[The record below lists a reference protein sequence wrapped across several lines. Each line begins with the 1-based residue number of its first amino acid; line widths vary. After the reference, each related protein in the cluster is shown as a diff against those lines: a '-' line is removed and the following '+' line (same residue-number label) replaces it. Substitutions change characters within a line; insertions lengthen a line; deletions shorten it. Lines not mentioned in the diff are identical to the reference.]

1 MSPDVDRHL
10 EVFLDTN
17 NKCNLRCLT
26 CAFSDPR
33 VAELKMNTMSL
44 NLFNR
49 ICEQVLPLAE
59 YTALS
64 CLTEPLMTR
73 DFSRY
78 LARAGLCG
86 VPRLEFVTNGL
97 LLREEHLEASVRAH
111 LWRLTISVDGSD
123 PETYE
128 RIRRGGR
135 FDQMKKNIAMAVDHF
150 SRSDHRPRLRII
162 MTLIRENF
170 LTTPGA
176 VRSFI
181 DWGATEI
188 ELRETVTFPKIG
200 LEDRQLH
207 DRRVELDQVLQQ
219 ARAIAD
225 EAEIPIEI
233 LTENSPEH
241 SLLLASIPPCHA
253 LEKRVSISANGDV
266 MPCMLWAREPL
277 GNLNQQSF
285 EEIWRG
291 ARRIAFRDEF
301 REKTPLMWCPTCT
314 ACKDDPLDDDA
325 YYRLL
330 AKTDPGDRGIDD
342 LSGSGKPA
350 SSILTDPSL

>member
-1 MSPDVDRHL
+1 VSPDANRRL

-26 CAFSDPR
+26 CTFSDPR
-33 VAELKMNTMSL
+33 VAEIKMNTMSPG
-44 NLFNR
+44 LFNK
-49 ICEQVLPLAE
+49 ICEQVLPFAE
-59 YTALS
+59 YTTLS

-78 LARAGLCG
+78 LVRAGLCE
-86 VPRLEFVTNGL
+86 VPRLELVTNGL
-97 LLREEHLEASVRAH
+97 LLREEHLDACVQAR

-123 PETYE
+123 SETYE

-135 FDQMKKNIAMAVDHF
+135 FDQLRKKIAMAVDFF
-150 SRSDHRPRLRII
+150 SRHHHQPNLRII
-162 MTLIRENF
+162 MTLIKENF
-170 LTTPGA
+170 LTTADA
-176 VRSFI
+176 VRCFI

-188 ELRETVTFPKIG
+188 ELRETVTFPEIG
-200 LEDRQLH
+200 LEDRQLQ
-207 DRRVELDQVLQQ
+207 DRRVELDRVLQQ
-219 ARAIAD
+219 ARTIAG

-233 LTENSPEH
+233 LGENTPDH
-241 SLLLASIPPCHA
+241 SLNLANIPPCHA
-253 LEKRVSISANGDV
+253 LEKRVAIAANGDV
-266 MPCMLWAREPL
+266 LPCMLWAREPL

-285 EEIWRG
+285 EEIWHG

-314 ACKDDPLDDDA
+314 ACKDDPLDEDA

-330 AKTDPGDRGIDD
+330 AKTDPEG
-342 LSGSGKPA
+342 
-350 SSILTDPSL
+350 